1 MDKRKRNIVI
11 AIMVAMFLAAFEGT
25 VVTTAMPTIAKSLKG
40 FQLISWI
47 FSAYLLTSA
56 ISTPIYGKLA
66 DLYGRKHIISIGIM
80 IFLLGS
86 SLCGLS
92 QNMYELISFRAI
104 QGLGAGAILTVTYTI
119 VGDVFVLSERA
130 KIQGLL
136 GTVWGIAS
144 LFGPFVGG
152 FLIDSLSWHW
162 IFYINVPFGIL
173 SIILI
178 QKNLKEDVTG
188 KRHCID
194 FLGTSMMTIAIVS
207 LLLGVLENST
217 IILTYICFFTAGTAI
232 ILLLFIEKQAAEPII
247 PLSIFNI
254 NTSVVNFI
262 SFLVAGVLIGIQG
275 YMPMYIQS
283 ILGFGATVSG
293 LSMAPMSLAW
303 LLSAFILARA
313 IPRYGERKVILAS
326 TGVLIL
332 SSTLLSTLNAS
343 SSLYSLIAFMF
354 IMGFGFGGI
363 FNAVTLIV
371 QSSVGYNM
379 RGAAVATN
387 SLVRTLGQTIAV
399 SIFGSI
405 LNSRIASY
413 FSKFG
418 FKSIDANNLYSAVN
432 LSKGIT
438 DAQIKA
444 AINTGVHSIFVIAI
458 IICTVC
464 LLLSFLLPKNFE
476 EALDNYE
483 LKS

>member
-1 MDKRKRNIVI
+1 MDNKKRNIVI

-25 VVTTAMPTIAKSLKG
+25 VVTTAMPTIARSLKG
-40 FQLISWI
+40 FELISWI

-66 DLYGRKHIISIGIM
+66 DLYGRKHIICIGII

-92 QNMYELISFRAI
+92 QNIFELIAFRAL
-104 QGLGAGAILTVTYTI
+104 QGFGAGAILTVTYTI
-119 VGDVFVLSERA
+119 VGDVFALSERA

-136 GTVWGIAS
+136 GSVWGIAS
-144 LFGPFVGG
+144 LIGPFLGG

-162 IFYINVPFGIL
+162 IFFINVPFGIL
-173 SIILI
+173 SILLI
-178 QKNLKEDVTG
+178 QKNLEEDFAG
-188 KRHCID
+188 RKHQID
-194 FLGTSMMTIAIVS
+194 YLGSLMMTIAIVS
-207 LLLGVLENST
+207 LLVAVLKNSAGY
-217 IILTYICFFTAGTAI
+217 LTYLCF
-232 ILLLFIEKQAAEPII
+232 ILSLVALIFLYFIEKKAKEPMI

-254 NTSVVNFI
+254 NTSVINFI

-293 LSMAPMSLAW
+293 LSIAPMTLSW

-313 IPRYGERKVILAS
+313 IPKFGERKVILAS
-326 TGVLIL
+326 VGVLIL
-332 SSTLLSTLNAS
+332 SSILLSTLKVN
-343 SSLYSLIAFMF
+343 SSLYTLVGFLF
-354 IMGFGFGGI
+354 IMGFGFGGV

-405 LNSRIASY
+405 INSRISY
-413 FSKFG
+413 YFYKHG
-418 FKSIDANNLYSAVN
+418 FNIIDTNNLYSAAN
-432 LSKGIT
+432 LSRGIR
-438 DAQIKA
+438 DEQIKA
-444 AINTGVHSIFVIAI
+444 AINTGVHSIFVITI
-458 IICTVC
+458 IICSLC
-464 LLLSFLLPKNFE
+464 LFLAFILPKNFE
-476 EALDNYE
+476 KALD
-483 LKS
+483 S

>member
-1 MDKRKRNIVI
+1 MDNRKRNIVI
-11 AIMVAMFLAAFEGT
+11 ALMVAMFLAAFEGT
-25 VVTTAMPTIAKSLKG
+25 VVTTAMPSIAKALKG
-40 FQLISWI
+40 FELISWI

-66 DLYGRKHIISIGIM
+66 DLFGRKNIICIGIL
-80 IFLLGS
+80 IFLTGS

-92 QNMYELISFRAI
+92 QNMYELIAFRAL
-104 QGLGAGAILTVTYTI
+104 QGLGAGAIFTVTYTI
-119 VGDVFVLSERA
+119 VGDVFSLSERA

-144 LFGPFVGG
+144 LIGPFLGG

-162 IFYINVPFGIL
+162 IFFINVPFGVL

-178 QKNLKEDVTG
+178 QKNLEENIVG
-188 KRHCID
+188 KKHKID
-194 FLGTSMMTIAIVS
+194 YLGSLMMTIAIVS
-207 LLLGVLENST
+207 LLIAVLENST
-217 IILTYICFFTAGTAI
+217 GLLAYLCYTLTVIALIFLY
-232 ILLLFIEKQAAEPII
+232 FIEKKAKEPII

-254 NTSVVNFI
+254 NTSVINFI

-283 ILGFGATVSG
+283 ILGFGATTSG
-293 LSMAPMSLAW
+293 LSIAPMTLSW

-313 IPRYGERKVILAS
+313 IPRYGERKVILLSVAI
-326 TGVLIL
+326 LIL
-332 SSTLLSTLNAS
+332 SSLLLSTLNVS
-343 SSLYSLIAFMF
+343 SSLYTLIAFMF

-399 SIFGSI
+399 SIFGSV
-405 LNSRIASY
+405 LNSRIAYY
-413 FSKFG
+413 FNNHG
-418 FKSIDANNLYSAVN
+418 FDSIDTNNLFSAAN

-438 DAQIKA
+438 EGQIKA
-444 AINTGVHSIFVIAI
+444 ALNTGVHSIFVIAI
-458 IICTVC
+458 IICIVC
-464 LLLSFLLPKNFE
+464 LILSFILPKSFE
-476 EALDNYE
+476 EHKAI
-483 LKS
+483 